1 MAWPAFGG
9 FKFKQQAR
17 LACYFLSQNKSRKRN
32 TQFKSQVDN
41 GAKMD
46 DETFLCIESLS
57 RIDNSWDVSELF
69 IPCVPFD
76 GPLPIATGSGCMVN
90 AADCIGHGG
99 GRLVAS
105 TFSPYDVSRRG
116 STKYTRY
123 TLFTWYTP

>member
-1 MAWPAFGG
+1 
-9 FKFKQQAR
+9 
-17 LACYFLSQNKSRKRN
+17 
-32 TQFKSQVDN
+32 
-41 GAKMD
+41 MD

-116 STKYTRY
+116 STKYIQY
-123 TLFTWYTP
+123 TLFTWYTRLHIFIYF